1 MEMIFSVLKQI
12 WHGNVSAFKI
22 IGKLVLVLKL
32 LMSLRVSHKYGILQ
46 LM

>member
-12 WHGNVSAFKI
+12 WHGNVSTFKI
-22 IGKLVLVLKL
+22 IGKLILKL